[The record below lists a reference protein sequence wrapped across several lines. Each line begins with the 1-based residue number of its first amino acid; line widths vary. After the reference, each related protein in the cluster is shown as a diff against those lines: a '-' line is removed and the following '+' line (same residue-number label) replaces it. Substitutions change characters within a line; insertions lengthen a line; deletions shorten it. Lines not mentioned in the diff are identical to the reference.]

1 MNDLRGLPIV
11 CPCSDRS
18 ELQPTGQGLCCKLE
32 GCVHSK
38 AENAF
43 PRIDDAVVLIS
54 EERCDTLCD
63 PKNIHSYVPRKS
75 SFETW
80 LKARLALEGS
90 QTSQNIGKFVELL
103 KARNPR
109 PKVLVIGA
117 GEKGGGTD
125 ALWDD
130 PDISIHGVDI
140 YKSPTVDVVCDA
152 HYLPLASG
160 VYDGILIQAVLE
172 HVVEP
177 QRVVSEV
184 TRVLAD
190 GGIVYAETPFMQQVH
205 EGAYDFT
212 RFTVLGHRYLFRDFA
227 LIEMGGLQGPEV
239 VLSWSLRYLT
249 WSISRSRK
257 AGRIVGTLF
266 NVLLKPLSFFTSRA
280 SMYDAPSATFF
291 LGAKQVGHRVRHK
304 ELVSLYQGQF
314 T

>member
-1 MNDLRGLPIV
+1 MTDLRDLPLV
-11 CPCSDRS
+11 CPCPERS
-18 ELQPTGQGLCCKLE
+18 ELEATAGGLCCRVE
-32 GCVHSK
+32 TCVHSE

-43 PRIDDAVVLIS
+43 ARIGDAVVLIS
-54 EERCDTLCD
+54 EARCDTLCD
-63 PKNIHSYVPRKS
+63 PKNIRSYVPRKS
-75 SFETW
+75 SFDTW

-90 QTSQNIGKFVELL
+90 QTSQNIVKFVELV

-109 PKVLVIGA
+109 PRVLVIGS

-125 ALWDD
+125 ALWND

-140 YKSPTVDVVCDA
+140 YKSPSVDVVCDA
-152 HYLPLASG
+152 HYLPLASDA
-160 VYDGILIQAVLE
+160 YDGILIQAVLE

-177 QRVVSEV
+177 QRVVSEM

-239 VLSWSLRYLT
+239 VLSWSLRYLA
-249 WSISRSRK
+249 WSIFRSRR
-257 AGRIVGTLF
+257 AGRAVGTLF
-266 NVLLKPLSFFTSRA
+266 NVLLKPLSLLTSRA
-280 SMYDAPSATFF
+280 SMYDAPSATYF
-291 LGAKQVGHRVRHK
+291 LGAKQSGHRVRHK